1 MRTTIRFDQRGGI
14 NCLYTEAIDLRVLG
28 RLDVVRATEI
38 AFNPEDQRWE
48 VRDAAFGKLLFA
60 DPSRAACLAW
70 EQSNLQPGTTVPSST
85 NPKSRSIMKKSII
98 VVIILAV
105 ALAACG
111 PDKSKLRAELQL
123 IDAELLQIRTT
134 AGHYQDRL
142 SAAEFDA
149 FIGSLA
155 AGYGAMTGDFELAGD
170 GVDTAVSSV
179 NDHGISKAS
188 LDQLKQRHDQLAKRR
203 AEITSQLD

>member
-1 MRTTIRFDQRGGI
+1 MRTTLRFDPRGGI
-14 NCLYTEAIDLRVLG
+14 DCLYTEAVDLRTLG
-28 RLDVVRATEI
+28 RLHVVRATEVV
-38 AFNPEDQRWE
+38 FDPEDQRWE

-70 EQSNLQPGTTVPSST
+70 EQSNLQPGTAVPPNT
-85 NPKSRSIMKKSII
+85 NPKSHSIMKKSII
-98 VVIILAV
+98 VILILAV
-105 ALAACG
+105 VLAACG
-111 PDKSKLRAELQL
+111 PNKSKLRTELQS
-123 IDAELLQIRTT
+123 IDAELVYIRTT
-134 AGHYQDRL
+134 AGHYRDRM

-179 NDHGISKAS
+179 NDHGISRAS

-203 AEITSQLD
+203 AEVASQLD